1 MSPIHDQTYRH
12 YEGRRLPLGRGWT
25 VIVRAGLRTLL
36 SRKVFIALLL
46 FAWAPFI
53 VRTVQIYALTMYP
66 QAGAII
72 PVDVRMF
79 QSFVETQGLF
89 VFFITV
95 YAGAGLI
102 ANDRRANALQVYLS
116 KPLLRM
122 EYIGGKLGIL
132 LTFLLG
138 VTVLPAVLLIVM
150 QIVISGSFTWIRG
163 NAYVFPAVVLASLVR
178 VFVSAFTILALSSI
192 SKSARYVAILYT
204 GVIFFS
210 DAVYGVLRLVT
221 GSTRVGWVSIG
232 ANMDVLSDAIFRSTP
247 RYETPVLVSLIVIAG
262 LLAVSISVL
271 ERRVRGV
278 EVVA

>member
-36 SRKVFIALLL
+36 TRKVFIGLVLM
-46 FAWAPFI
+46 AWAPFI

-66 QAGAII
+66 QAGSVI
-72 PVDVRMF
+72 PVNARMF

-89 VFFITV
+89 VFFITI

-122 EYIGGKLGIL
+122 EYIGGKLGVL

-138 VTVLPAVLLIVM
+138 VTVVPGLLLIIM
-150 QIVISGSFTWIRG
+150 QIVISGSFVWVRQ
-163 NAYVFPAVVLASLVR
+163 NAFVIPAVVLASLIQ
-178 VFVSAFTILALSSI
+178 VFVSAFTMLALSSL

-232 ANMDVLSDAIFRSTP
+232 ANIQVVTDAIFKSEP

-278 EVVA
+278 EVVT